1 MSRAFVKEQDDVPE
15 ELVERSVSANL
26 NVVTAKGLKLI
37 DAEIE
42 ALRRMLAQGQHKAD
56 KAAIARVS
64 RDLRYWMQRRSTA
77 QLVDPPVH
85 PEAVAFATRVT
96 IIRDDGRKQV
106 FSLVGEDETD
116 PASGFISYTSPMAR
130 ALVGKS
136 VGDFADVPGGEAEIV
151 KLEAIGPEG

>member
-1 MSRAFVKEQDDVPE
+1 MSRAFVKEQDDIPE
-15 ELVERSVSANL
+15 ELVERTVSASP
-26 NVVTAKGLKLI
+26 NVVTARGLKLV

-42 ALRRMLAQGQHKAD
+42 MLRRMLARGQNEAD
-56 KAAIARVS
+56 KAAIARAS

-77 QLVDPPVH
+77 QLVDPPVD

-96 IIRDDGRKQV
+96 ILRDDGRKQV

-116 PASGFISYTSPMAR
+116 PAKGFISYNSPMAR

-136 VGDFADVPGGEAEIV
+136 AGDFADVPGGEAEIV
-151 KLEAIGPEG
+151 KLEAISPER